1 MMLDIKGSI
10 RKKIM
15 VTFTVMLIVCLL
27 RCSLIEWIGVVLIV
41 TITVTPIRPIKL
53 QRKRLA
59 ISITVDQ
66 WYYHCYSNPFN

>member
-1 MMLDIKGSI
+1 MLYFGLIDE
-10 RKKIM
+10 KISPSDKDLP
-15 VTFTVMLIVCLL
+15 V